1 MSSKFT
7 KIFFECIVVV
17 VILVAFVFVIGEP
30 IEESFFGIVVIKSL
44 ALAVMTYGGITLR
57 KIDKTFDDE
66 DV

>member
-1 MSSKFT
+1 MNKVLENIL
-7 KIFFECIVVV
+7 KLIVVA

-30 IEESFFGIVVIKSL
+30 IEESFFGIVIVKGL
-44 ALAVMTYGGITLR
+44 ALATMLVGGLTLR

>member
-1 MSSKFT
+1 MNKVVLENIL
-7 KIFFECIVVV
+7 KLIVVA

-30 IEESFFGIVVIKSL
+30 IEESFFGIVIVKGL
-44 ALAVMTYGGITLR
+44 ALATMLFGGLTLR

>member
-1 MSSKFT
+1 MNKVLENIL
-7 KIFFECIVVV
+7 KLIVVA

-30 IEESFFGIVVIKSL
+30 IEESFFGIVIVKGL
-44 ALAVMTYGGITLR
+44 ALATMLFGSLTLR

>member
-1 MSSKFT
+1 MNKVLENIL
-7 KIFFECIVVV
+7 KLIVVA

-30 IEESFFGIVVIKSL
+30 IEESFFGIVIVKGL
-44 ALAVMTYGGITLR
+44 ALATMLFGGLTLR

>member
-1 MSSKFT
+1 MNKVLENIL
-7 KIFFECIVVV
+7 KLIVVA

-30 IEESFFGIVVIKSL
+30 IEENFFGIVIVKGL
-44 ALAVMTYGGITLR
+44 ALATMLFGGLTLR

>member
-1 MSSKFT
+1 MNKVLENIL
-7 KIFFECIVVV
+7 KLIVVA

-30 IEESFFGIVVIKSL
+30 IEESFFGIVIAKGL
-44 ALAVMTYGGITLR
+44 ALATMLFGGLTLR